1 MKANFIAAHPEAP
14 RQLCELLRASQNL
27 WLAKRRK
34 YFETTPWLIAD
45 LIDMAKSLPEDW
57 DPVGLEPNRRMLD
70 EFARQQY
77 LQKLT
82 PVQRDADFLFPV
94 KTI

>member
-1 MKANFIAAHPEAP
+1 MRAPSRLTESLAREAP
-14 RQLCELLRASQNL
+14 QVLRNHAV
-27 WLAKRRK
+27 
-34 YFETTPWLIAD
+34 AD

>member
-1 MKANFIAAHPEAP
+1 M
-14 RQLCELLRASQNL
+14 

-34 YFETTPWLIAD
+34 YFETTPWLIES
-45 LIDMAKSLPEDW
+45 LIEMVKSLPTDW
-57 DPVGLEPNRRMLD
+57 DPIGFEANRKMLD

-82 PVQRDADFLFPV
+82 SVQRDADFLFPY
-94 KTI
+94 KGI

>member
-1 MKANFIAAHPEAP
+1 MAVASSAP
-14 RQLCELLRASQNL
+14 RRAGYVLCKLLRASQEM

-34 YFETTPWLIAD
+34 YFESTPWLIAS
-45 LIDMAKSLPEDW
+45 LLEMARALPEDW
-57 DPVGLEPNRRMLD
+57 DPAGLEPNRRMLD

-82 PVQRDADFLFPV
+82 SVQRDADFLFPF